1 VKSNIK
7 KQTVV
12 KRLLGD
18 FDWLSSTIIRLYPY
32 LAVIYFL
39 ILVARTT
46 WVQKRSLKFFLKKK
60 NWSPRISVSFS
71 DQKVAFSLQYFDRF
85 SDSSSLKNLENQKV
99 LRWDW
104 IFKRSWLTKKYL

>member
-32 LAVIYFL
+32 LALPELPEYRKEV
-39 ILVARTT
+39 
-46 WVQKRSLKFFLKKK
+46 
-60 NWSPRISVSFS
+60 
-71 DQKVAFSLQYFDRF
+71 
-85 SDSSSLKNLENQKV
+85 
-99 LRWDW
+99 
-104 IFKRSWLTKKYL
+104 